1 MEYGAKSLVI
11 GLDLGG
17 TNSVFGVVDS
27 KGEIIATTSIKT
39 QAYPSVDQY
48 IMESVKAIKQI
59 AEQVGGMEKI
69 RAMGIGAPCGNYY
82 KGTIEHAANLVWAK
96 GIVPLANMFVNELG
110 IPVVVTNDAK
120 AAAMGEMKYGVAVG
134 MNNFVELTLGTGVGS
149 GIVANGQLIYG
160 FDGFAGELG
169 HMIVEPDGRPCGCGR
184 KGCLETYCSA
194 TGVVRTA
201 IAMLEESSEATSLRD
216 IATDKLTSYEV
227 YKAAMAGDTMAQEVF
242 KQTGRRIG
250 IACANIATFLSPEA
264 FIFFGGLAQAGELL
278 LRPIEEA
285 YNENVLSLYKG
296 NSRTAGSSSRSSSP
310 IRTSSSS
317 ASRRRS
323 RTSSTRRRSS
333 IPSTPKLSR
342 IRRSRTSRTA

>member
-194 TGVVRTA
+194 TGVVRTT
-201 IAMLEESSEATSLRD
+201 IAMLEESSETTSLRD

-278 LRPIEEA
+278 LRPLEEA

-296 NSRTAGSSSRSSSP
+296 KARFLMSGLDGAKAAILGA
-310 IRTSSSS
+310 S
-317 ASRRRS
+317 A
-323 RTSSTRRRSS
+323 
-333 IPSTPKLSR
+333 IAWDLK
-342 IRRSRTSRTA
+342 

>member
-69 RAMGIGAPCGNYY
+69 GAMGIGAPCGNYY

-134 MNNFVELTLGTGVGS
+134 MTNFVELTLGTGVGS

-201 IAMLEESSEATSLRD
+201 IAMLEESPEATSLRD

-296 NSRTAGSSSRSSSP
+296 KARFLMSGLDGAKAAILGA
-310 IRTSSSS
+310 S
-317 ASRRRS
+317 A
-323 RTSSTRRRSS
+323 
-333 IPSTPKLSR
+333 IAWDLK
-342 IRRSRTSRTA
+342 

>member
-201 IAMLEESSEATSLRD
+201 IAMLEESPEATSVRD

-242 KQTGRRIG
+242 KQTGSRIG

-296 NSRTAGSSSRSSSP
+296 KARFLMSGIDGAKAAILGA
-310 IRTSSSS
+310 S
-317 ASRRRS
+317 A
-323 RTSSTRRRSS
+323 
-333 IPSTPKLSR
+333 IAWDLK
-342 IRRSRTSRTA
+342 

>member
-96 GIVPLANMFVNELG
+96 GIVPLANMFVDELG

-201 IAMLEESSEATSLRD
+201 IAMLEESPEATSLRD

-296 NSRTAGSSSRSSSP
+296 KARFLMSGLDGAKAAILGA
-310 IRTSSSS
+310 S
-317 ASRRRS
+317 A
-323 RTSSTRRRSS
+323 
-333 IPSTPKLSR
+333 IAWDLK
-342 IRRSRTSRTA
+342 

>member
-134 MNNFVELTLGTGVGS
+134 MTNFVELTLGTGVGS

-296 NSRTAGSSSRSSSP
+296 KARFLMSGLDGAKAAILGA
-310 IRTSSSS
+310 S
-317 ASRRRS
+317 A
-323 RTSSTRRRSS
+323 
-333 IPSTPKLSR
+333 IAWDLK
-342 IRRSRTSRTA
+342 INN

>member
-27 KGEIIATTSIKT
+27 KGEIITTTSIKT

-48 IMESVKAIKQI
+48 VMESVKAVKQI

-201 IAMLEESSEATSLRD
+201 IAMLGESSEATSLRD

-227 YKAAMAGDTMAQEVF
+227 YKAAMAGDAMAQEVF

-264 FIFFGGLAQAGELL
+264 FIFFGGLAQAGFT
-278 LRPIEEA
+278 IA
-285 YNENVLSLYKG
+285 
-296 NSRTAGSSSRSSSP
+296 TA
-310 IRTSSSS
+310 
-317 ASRRRS
+317 
-323 RTSSTRRRSS
+323 
-333 IPSTPKLSR
+333 
-342 IRRSRTSRTA
+342 

>member
-169 HMIVEPDGRPCGCGR
+169 HMIVQPDGRPCGCGR

-201 IAMLEESSEATSLRD
+201 IAMLEESPEATSLRD

-296 NSRTAGSSSRSSSP
+296 KARFLMSGLDGAKAAILGA
-310 IRTSSSS
+310 S
-317 ASRRRS
+317 A
-323 RTSSTRRRSS
+323 
-333 IPSTPKLSR
+333 IAWDLK
-342 IRRSRTSRTA
+342 

>member
-1 MEYGAKSLVI
+1 MEYGTKSLVI

-48 IMESVKAIKQI
+48 VMESVKAVKQI

-96 GIVPLANMFVNELG
+96 GIVPLANMFINELG

-120 AAAMGEMKYGVAVG
+120 AAAMGEMKYGVTVG

-160 FDGFAGELG
+160 SDGFAGELG

-227 YKAAMAGDTMAQEVF
+227 YKAAMAGDAMAQEVF

-296 NSRTAGSSSRSSSP
+296 KARFLMSGLDGAKAAILGA
-310 IRTSSSS
+310 S
-317 ASRRRS
+317 A
-323 RTSSTRRRSS
+323 
-333 IPSTPKLSR
+333 IAWDLK
-342 IRRSRTSRTA
+342 INN

>member
-27 KGEIIATTSIKT
+27 QGEIIATTSIKT

-134 MNNFVELTLGTGVGS
+134 MTNFVELTLGTGVGS

-201 IAMLEESSEATSLRD
+201 IAMLEESSETTSLRD

-296 NSRTAGSSSRSSSP
+296 KARFLMSGLDGAKAAILGA
-310 IRTSSSS
+310 S
-317 ASRRRS
+317 A
-323 RTSSTRRRSS
+323 
-333 IPSTPKLSR
+333 IAWDLK
-342 IRRSRTSRTA
+342 

>member
-17 TNSVFGVVDS
+17 TNSVFGVVYS

-48 IMESVKAIKQI
+48 IMESVKVIKQI

-296 NSRTAGSSSRSSSP
+296 KARFLMSGLDGAKAAILGA
-310 IRTSSSS
+310 S
-317 ASRRRS
+317 A
-323 RTSSTRRRSS
+323 
-333 IPSTPKLSR
+333 IAWDLK
-342 IRRSRTSRTA
+342 

>member
-82 KGTIEHAANLVWAK
+82 KGTIEHAANLIWAK

-201 IAMLEESSEATSLRD
+201 IAML
-216 IATDKLTSYEV
+216 
-227 YKAAMAGDTMAQEVF
+227 
-242 KQTGRRIG
+242 
-250 IACANIATFLSPEA
+250 
-264 FIFFGGLAQAGELL
+264 
-278 LRPIEEA
+278 
-285 YNENVLSLYKG
+285 
-296 NSRTAGSSSRSSSP
+296 
-310 IRTSSSS
+310 
-317 ASRRRS
+317 
-323 RTSSTRRRSS
+323 
-333 IPSTPKLSR
+333 
-342 IRRSRTSRTA
+342 

>member
-134 MNNFVELTLGTGVGS
+134 MTNFVELTLGTGVGS

-169 HMIVEPDGRPCGCGR
+169 HMIVEPNGRPCGCGR

-201 IAMLEESSEATSLRD
+201 IAMLEESSETTSLRD

-227 YKAAMAGDTMAQEVF
+227 YKAAMAGDAMAQEVF

-296 NSRTAGSSSRSSSP
+296 KARFLMSGLDGAKAAILGA
-310 IRTSSSS
+310 S
-317 ASRRRS
+317 A
-323 RTSSTRRRSS
+323 
-333 IPSTPKLSR
+333 IAWDLK
-342 IRRSRTSRTA
+342 

>member
-134 MNNFVELTLGTGVGS
+134 MTNFVELTLGTGVGS

-201 IAMLEESSEATSLRD
+201 IAMLEESPEATSLRD

-264 FIFFGGLAQAGELL
+264 FIFFGGLAQAGDLL

-296 NSRTAGSSSRSSSP
+296 KARFLMSGLDGAKAAILGA
-310 IRTSSSS
+310 S
-317 ASRRRS
+317 A
-323 RTSSTRRRSS
+323 
-333 IPSTPKLSR
+333 IAWDLK
-342 IRRSRTSRTA
+342 

>member
-96 GIVPLANMFVNELG
+96 GIVPLANMFVDELG

-134 MNNFVELTLGTGVGS
+134 MTNFVELTLGTGVGS

-201 IAMLEESSEATSLRD
+201 IAMLEESPEATSVRD
-216 IATDKLTSYEV
+216 ITTDKLTSYFV
-227 YKAAMAGDTMAQEVF
+227 
-242 KQTGRRIG
+242 
-250 IACANIATFLSPEA
+250 
-264 FIFFGGLAQAGELL
+264 
-278 LRPIEEA
+278 
-285 YNENVLSLYKG
+285 
-296 NSRTAGSSSRSSSP
+296 
-310 IRTSSSS
+310 
-317 ASRRRS
+317 
-323 RTSSTRRRSS
+323 
-333 IPSTPKLSR
+333 
-342 IRRSRTSRTA
+342 

>member
-96 GIVPLANMFVNELG
+96 GIVPLANMFVDELG

-227 YKAAMAGDTMAQEVF
+227 YKAAMAGDAMAQEVF

-296 NSRTAGSSSRSSSP
+296 KARFLMSGLDGAKAAILGA
-310 IRTSSSS
+310 S
-317 ASRRRS
+317 A
-323 RTSSTRRRSS
+323 
-333 IPSTPKLSR
+333 IAWDLK
-342 IRRSRTSRTA
+342 

>member
-27 KGEIIATTSIKT
+27 QGEIIATTSIKT

-48 IMESVKAIKQI
+48 IMESVKVIKQI

-169 HMIVEPDGRPCGCGR
+169 HMIVQPDGRPCGCGR

-201 IAMLEESSEATSLRD
+201 IAMLEESPEATSVRD

-296 NSRTAGSSSRSSSP
+296 KARFLMSGLDGAKAAILGA
-310 IRTSSSS
+310 S
-317 ASRRRS
+317 A
-323 RTSSTRRRSS
+323 
-333 IPSTPKLSR
+333 IAWDLK
-342 IRRSRTSRTA
+342 

>member
-27 KGEIIATTSIKT
+27 QGEIIATTSIKT

-134 MNNFVELTLGTGVGS
+134 MTNFVELTLGTGVGS

-296 NSRTAGSSSRSSSP
+296 KARFLMSGLDGAKAAILGA
-310 IRTSSSS
+310 S
-317 ASRRRS
+317 A
-323 RTSSTRRRSS
+323 
-333 IPSTPKLSR
+333 IAWDLK
-342 IRRSRTSRTA
+342 

>member
-201 IAMLEESSEATSLRD
+201 IAMLEESPEATSLKD

-296 NSRTAGSSSRSSSP
+296 KARFLMSGLDGAKAAILGA
-310 IRTSSSS
+310 S
-317 ASRRRS
+317 A
-323 RTSSTRRRSS
+323 
-333 IPSTPKLSR
+333 IAWDLK
-342 IRRSRTSRTA
+342 

>member
-11 GLDLGG
+11 GVDLGG

-27 KGEIIATTSIKT
+27 QGEIIATTSIKT

-201 IAMLEESSEATSLRD
+201 IAMLEESPEATSLRD

-296 NSRTAGSSSRSSSP
+296 KARFLMSGLDGAKAAILGA
-310 IRTSSSS
+310 S
-317 ASRRRS
+317 A
-323 RTSSTRRRSS
+323 
-333 IPSTPKLSR
+333 IAWDLK
-342 IRRSRTSRTA
+342 

>member
-1 MEYGAKSLVI
+1 MEYGTKSLVI

-48 IMESVKAIKQI
+48 IMESVKAVKQI

-96 GIVPLANMFVNELG
+96 DIVPLANMFVNELG

-201 IAMLEESSEATSLRD
+201 IAMLEESSETTSLRD

-296 NSRTAGSSSRSSSP
+296 KAKFMMSGLDGAKAAILGA
-310 IRTSSSS
+310 S
-317 ASRRRS
+317 A
-323 RTSSTRRRSS
+323 
-333 IPSTPKLSR
+333 IAWDLK
-342 IRRSRTSRTA
+342 

>member
-48 IMESVKAIKQI
+48 IMDSVKAIKQI

-134 MNNFVELTLGTGVGS
+134 MTNFVELTLGTGVGS

-201 IAMLEESSEATSLRD
+201 IAMLEESPEATSLRD

-296 NSRTAGSSSRSSSP
+296 KARFLMSGLDGAKAAILGA
-310 IRTSSSS
+310 S
-317 ASRRRS
+317 A
-323 RTSSTRRRSS
+323 
-333 IPSTPKLSR
+333 IAWDLK
-342 IRRSRTSRTA
+342 

>member
-1 MEYGAKSLVI
+1 MEYGTKSLVI

-48 IMESVKAIKQI
+48 VMESVKAVKQI

-278 LRPIEEA
+278 LRPIEKA

-296 NSRTAGSSSRSSSP
+296 KARFLMSGLDGAKAAILGA
-310 IRTSSSS
+310 S
-317 ASRRRS
+317 A
-323 RTSSTRRRSS
+323 
-333 IPSTPKLSR
+333 IAWDLK
-342 IRRSRTSRTA
+342 INN

>member
-194 TGVVRTA
+194 TGVVRTT
-201 IAMLEESSEATSLRD
+201 IAMLEESPEATSLRD

-227 YKAAMAGDTMAQEVF
+227 YKAAMAGDAMAQEVF

-296 NSRTAGSSSRSSSP
+296 KARFLMSGLDGAKAAILGA
-310 IRTSSSS
+310 S
-317 ASRRRS
+317 A
-323 RTSSTRRRSS
+323 
-333 IPSTPKLSR
+333 IAWDLK
-342 IRRSRTSRTA
+342 INN

>member
-27 KGEIIATTSIKT
+27 KGEVIATTSIKT

-48 IMESVKAIKQI
+48 IMESVKTIKQI

-201 IAMLEESSEATSLRD
+201 IAMLEESPEATSLRD

-296 NSRTAGSSSRSSSP
+296 KARFLMSGLDGAKAAILGA
-310 IRTSSSS
+310 S
-317 ASRRRS
+317 A
-323 RTSSTRRRSS
+323 
-333 IPSTPKLSR
+333 IAWDLK
-342 IRRSRTSRTA
+342 

>member
-17 TNSVFGVVDS
+17 TNSVFGIVDS

-201 IAMLEESSEATSLRD
+201 IAMLEESPEATSLRD

-227 YKAAMAGDTMAQEVF
+227 YKAAMAGDAMAQEVF

-296 NSRTAGSSSRSSSP
+296 KARFLMSGLDGAKAAILGA
-310 IRTSSSS
+310 S
-317 ASRRRS
+317 A
-323 RTSSTRRRSS
+323 
-333 IPSTPKLSR
+333 IAWDLK
-342 IRRSRTSRTA
+342 